1 MAKCTR
7 CGSTAQVKH
16 LTGGAW
22 MCGCG
27 QLFWSDEPETPTP
40 TITLQE
46 EIKNLY
52 DKICATLPRKH
63 LFDDGFENAF
73 QALSEIVEYH
83 GGGEHIDYLE
93 L

>member
-27 QLFWSDEPETPTP
+27 QLFWSDEPEIPTP

-52 DKICATLPRKH
+52 DKICVTLSRKH
-63 LFDDGFENAF
+63 LFDDDFEQAF

-83 GGGEHIDYLE
+83 GGGEHFDYL
-93 L
+93 

>member
-7 CGSTAQVKH
+7 CGSTTQVKH

-27 QLFWSDEPETPTP
+27 QLFWSDESETPTP

-52 DKICATLPRKH
+52 DKICVMLPRKH
-63 LFDDGFENAF
+63 LFDDDFENAF
-73 QALSEIVEYH
+73 QALSEAVEYH
-83 GGGEHIDYLE
+83 GGGEHFDYL
-93 L
+93 